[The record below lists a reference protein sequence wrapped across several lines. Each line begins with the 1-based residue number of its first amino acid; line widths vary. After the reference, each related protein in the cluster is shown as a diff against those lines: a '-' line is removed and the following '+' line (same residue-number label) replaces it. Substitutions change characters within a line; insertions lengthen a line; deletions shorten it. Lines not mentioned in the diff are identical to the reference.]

1 MNQLPS
7 LHAEMSKKVQEIY
20 RRSLEQA
27 LESPSEER
35 RRLVFF
41 SHAEELRAAIFDYPG
56 HSGPAYAAGAGEFH
70 HRSQE
75 LARLLALPP
84 GVAEQNL

>member
-27 LESPSEER
+27 LEASSEER
-35 RRLVFF
+35 RRLVLF
-41 SHAEELRAAIFDYPG
+41 SQAEELRAAVFDHPG
-56 HSGPAYAAGAGEFH
+56 HNGPAYAAGAEEFH
-70 HRSQE
+70 RRCQE
-75 LARLLALPP
+75 LAHLLALPSS
-84 GVAEQNL
+84 VEEQNL